1 MKFFKGA
8 KFFVLCCFLF
18 FVILL
23 SSLLFCSCCFV
34 LVVFLLC
41 CCIVGLFGCCVV
53 VCGQHLFAFFDVFL
67 TIMVLLF
74 TIENRGAVPYQK
86 YTLRFT
92 GSVFLLLLL
101 PSSCCSCSCKSL
113 SHPKLTRPV
122 SHTTN

>member
-41 CCIVGLFGCCVV
+41 CCIVGLLGCCVV

-74 TIENRGAVPYQK
+74 TIENRGGKHCPIYGQCFPPP
-86 YTLRFT
+86 TP
-92 GSVFLLLLL
+92 SIFLLFMF
-101 PSSCCSCSCKSL
+101 
-113 SHPKLTRPV
+113 V
-122 SHTTN
+122 